1 MDEEKREE
9 EEIPSWLSPFDRVRR
24 VLAKMREERIKRY
37 TEIVESLSD
46 KYPELSRAL
55 KNLLSERPKTRI
67 TYMEISGY
75 TAIDLRDDYLSLHG
89 SSIAFKCNEK
99 CDVEGDIITV
109 KNEKIIEMYRKSLE
123 EYGCKIKDIHFH
135 EAPSDAAH
143 IHIKCDMDVKKL
155 EEFIDRL
162 FKYM

>member
-1 MDEEKREE
+1 MVFEELDKEIMKRSIAVIEK
-9 EEIPSWLSPFDRVRR
+9 LSN
-24 VLAKMREERIKRY
+24 
-37 TEIVESLSD
+37 
-46 KYPELSRAL
+46 KYPELSRTL
-55 KNLLSERPKTRI
+55 KNLISERPKTRI

-75 TAIDLRDDYLSLHG
+75 TAIDLRDDYFSLHG

-109 KNEKIIEMYRKSLE
+109 KDEKIIEMYRKSLE

-135 EAPSDAAH
+135 EAPFDAAH

-155 EEFIDRL
+155 EEFIDRF

>member
-1 MDEEKREE
+1 MVFKELDKEIMKRSIAVIEK
-9 EEIPSWLSPFDRVRR
+9 LSN
-24 VLAKMREERIKRY
+24 
-37 TEIVESLSD
+37 
-46 KYPELSRAL
+46 KYPELSRTL
-55 KNLLSERPKTRI
+55 KNLISERPKTRI

-75 TAIDLRDDYLSLHG
+75 TVIDLRDDYFSLHG

-109 KNEKIIEMYRKSLE
+109 KDEKIIEMYRKSLE

-135 EAPSDAAH
+135 EAPFDAAH

-155 EEFIDRL
+155 EEFIDRF

>member
-1 MDEEKREE
+1 MVFEELDKEIMKRSIAVIEK
-9 EEIPSWLSPFDRVRR
+9 LSN
-24 VLAKMREERIKRY
+24 
-37 TEIVESLSD
+37 
-46 KYPELSRAL
+46 KYPELSRTL
-55 KNLLSERPKTRI
+55 KNLISERPKTRI

-75 TAIDLRDDYLSLHG
+75 TAIDLRDDYFSLHG

-109 KNEKIIEMYRKSLE
+109 KDEKIIEMYRKSLE

-135 EAPSDAAH
+135 ESPFDAAH

-155 EEFIDRL
+155 EEFIDRF